1 MAVGAPIRIAIAD
14 DHALFRQG
22 LQSLLSNRD
31 DVVVVGE
38 TDRVDGLDDFLAR
51 TPCDVLL
58 LDLQMERSAVDEVQA
73 AARRAHVVIVTA
85 NEYSDEPLAAMRAG
99 ARAVVFK
106 RFAIE
111 MLLDAVH
118 AVMEGNVWMPP
129 ALQARLAGSVREAD
143 RQRLTP
149 RELEV
154 VRHVAMGLKNGDIAR
169 QLFISEET
177 VKAHLS
183 NVFGKLG
190 VRDRV
195 ELALHALRAGLVA
208 LHPAPGE
215 RHSESLP
222 RKS

>member
-1 MAVGAPIRIAIAD
+1 MTAPIRIAIAD

-22 LQSLLSNRD
+22 LKALLKGRD

-38 TDRVDGLDDFLAR
+38 TDRVEGLGAFLDS

-58 LDLQMERSAVDEVQA
+58 LDLRMERSALEDVATLAE
-73 AARRAHVVIVTA
+73 RIPVIVVTA
-85 NEYSDEPLAAMRAG
+85 NEYSDEPVTALRAG

-111 MLLDAVH
+111 MLLEAVH
-118 AVMEGNVWMPP
+118 AVMAGGVWMPP
-129 ALQARLAGSVREAD
+129 ALQARFTATPSGGHG
-143 RQRLTP
+143 QRLTP

-154 VRHVAMGLKNGDIAR
+154 VRFVATGLKNADIAR
-169 QLFISEET
+169 RLFISEET

-183 NVFGKLG
+183 NVFSKLG

-215 RHSESLP
+215 HHSGALP

>member
-1 MAVGAPIRIAIAD
+1 MTAPIRIAIAD

-22 LQSLLSNRD
+22 LKALLKGRD
-31 DVVVVGE
+31 DLVVVGE
-38 TDRVDGLDDFLAR
+38 TDRVDGIGAFLDR

-58 LDLQMERSAVDEVQA
+58 LDLRMERSALEDVSALAKRIPIIV
-73 AARRAHVVIVTA
+73 VTA
-85 NEYSDEPLAAMRAG
+85 NEYSDEPVTAMRAG

-118 AVMEGNVWMPP
+118 AVMAGHVWMPP
-129 ALQARLAGSVREAD
+129 ALQARFIGRGHAAD
-143 RQRLTP
+143 GPRLTP

-154 VRHVAMGLKNGDIAR
+154 VRFVATGLKNADIAR
-169 QLFISEET
+169 RLFISEET
-177 VKAHLS
+177 VKAHVS

-208 LHPAPGE
+208 LHPSLGEHQSDAP
-215 RHSESLP
+215 P
-222 RKS
+222 RKL

>member
-1 MAVGAPIRIAIAD
+1 MTAVGAPIRLAIAD

-22 LQSLLSNRD
+22 LKALLRSRD
-31 DVVVVGE
+31 DVLVVGE
-38 TDRVDGLDDFLAR
+38 TDRVEGLDRFLEG

-58 LDLQMERSAVDEVQA
+58 LDLQMERSAVDEIRT
-73 AARRAHVVIVTA
+73 AARRVHVVIVTA

-99 ARAVVFK
+99 A
-106 RFAIE
+106 
-111 MLLDAVH
+111 
-118 AVMEGNVWMPP
+118 
-129 ALQARLAGSVREAD
+129 LAGSVREAD

>member
-1 MAVGAPIRIAIAD
+1 MAVGPIRLAIAD

-22 LQSLLSNRD
+22 LKALLKSRS

-38 TDRVDGLDDFLAR
+38 TDRVEGLQSFLDA

-58 LDLQMERSAVDEVQA
+58 LDLQMERSALTCL
-73 AARRAHVVIVTA
+73 RAVAGRVHVVIVTA

-118 AVMEGNVWMPP
+118 AVVEGNVWLPP
-129 ALQARLAGSVREAD
+129 VLQARLAGAMHEAD
-143 RQRLTP
+143 RRRLTP
-149 RELEV
+149 RELDV
-154 VRHVAMGLKNGDIAR
+154 VRHIAMGLRNADIAHR
-169 QLFISEET
+169 LFISEET

-190 VRDRV
+190 VRDRT
-195 ELALHALRAGLVA
+195 ELALHALRTGIVTLS
-208 LHPAPGE
+208 PP
-215 RHSESLP
+215 P
-222 RKS
+222 RNGSR

>member
-1 MAVGAPIRIAIAD
+1 MGAPIRIAIAD

-22 LQSLLSNRD
+22 LKALLKGRD

-38 TDRVDGLDDFLAR
+38 TDRVDGIADLLAR
-51 TPCDVLL
+51 APSDVLL
-58 LDLQMERSAVDEVQA
+58 LDLQMERA
-73 AARRAHVVIVTA
+73 AIHDLPTLVARLPVIVVTA
-85 NEYSDEPLAAMRAG
+85 NEYSDEPMIAMRAG
-99 ARAVVFK
+99 ARGVVFK

-111 MLLDAVH
+111 TLLDAVR
-118 AVMEGNVWMPP
+118 AVMAGDVWMPP
-129 ALQARLAGSVREAD
+129 ALQARFTGAAHAAHG
-143 RQRLTP
+143 QRLTP

-154 VRHVAMGLKNGDIAR
+154 VRFVATGLKNADIAR
-169 QLFISEET
+169 RLFISEET

-208 LHPAPGE
+208 LHPASGEQHPGTP
-215 RHSESLP
+215 P

>member
-1 MAVGAPIRIAIAD
+1 MAVDAPIRIAIAD

-22 LQSLLSNRD
+22 LNSLLRSRD

-38 TDRVDGLDDFLAR
+38 TDRVDGLDDFLER
-51 TPCDVLL
+51 TLCDVLL
-58 LDLQMERSAVDEVQA
+58 LDLQMERSAVADVRT
-73 AARRAHVVIVTA
+73 AARRVHVVIVTA

-99 ARAVVFK
+99 ARGVVFK

-111 MLLDAVH
+111 MLLEAVH

-129 ALQARLAGSVREAD
+129 ALQARLAGSMREAD
-143 RQRLTP
+143 RQHLTP

-154 VRHVAMGLKNGDIAR
+154 VRQVAMGLKNGDIAR

-215 RHSESLP
+215 RHSGSLP

>member
-1 MAVGAPIRIAIAD
+1 MPIRLAIAD

-22 LQSLLSNRD
+22 LKALLRLRNE
-31 DVVVVGE
+31 VVVVGE
-38 TDRVDGLDDFLAR
+38 TDRVEGLDEFLDR

-58 LDLQMERSAVDEVQA
+58 LDLQMERSAVDDVRTA
-73 AARRAHVVIVTA
+73 AERVHVVIVTA

-111 MLLDAVH
+111 MLLDAVR

-129 ALQARLAGSVREAD
+129 ALQARLAGSVRE
-143 RQRLTP
+143 
-149 RELEV
+149 V
-154 VRHVAMGLKNGDIAR
+154 VRHVAMGRKNGDIAR

-208 LHPAPGE
+208 LHPDPGE
-215 RHSESLP
+215 RHSGPLP

>member
-1 MAVGAPIRIAIAD
+1 MRTPIRIAIAD

-22 LQSLLSNRD
+22 LKALLKGRP

-38 TDRVDGLDDFLAR
+38 TDRVEGLASFLDL

-58 LDLQMERSAVDEVQA
+58 LDLQMERSAIEDL
-73 AARRAHVVIVTA
+73 RVVADRLPVVVVTA
-85 NEYSDEPLAAMRAG
+85 NEYSDEPLTAMRAG

-111 MLLDAVH
+111 MLLEAVH
-118 AVMEGNVWMPP
+118 AVVEGNVWMPP
-129 ALQARLAGSVREAD
+129 ALQTRLAGSVREAE
-143 RQRLTP
+143 RRRLTA
-149 RELEV
+149 RELDV
-154 VRHVAMGLKNGDIAR
+154 VRHVAMGLKNVDIAR
-169 QLFISEET
+169 RLFISEET

-195 ELALHALRAGLVA
+195 ELTLHALRAGIVA
-208 LHPAPGE
+208 LHPPPNGH
-215 RHSESLP
+215 RPDPTP

>member
-1 MAVGAPIRIAIAD
+1 MADQPIRLAIAD

-22 LQSLLSNRD
+22 LKALLRGHD

-38 TDRVDGLDDFLAR
+38 TDKIDGLDAFLER

-58 LDLQMERSAVDEVQA
+58 LDLQLERSAVDQIPA
-73 AARRAHVVIVTA
+73 AARRVPVVVVTA
-85 NEYSDEPLAAMRAG
+85 DEYSDEPLAAMRAG

-111 MLLDAVH
+111 MLLQAVQ
-118 AVMEGNVWMPP
+118 AVIEGNVWMPA
-129 ALQARLAGSVREAD
+129 ALQARLAGSVQEAD
-143 RQRLTP
+143 RRRLTP
-149 RELEV
+149 RELDV
-154 VRHVAMGLKNGDIAR
+154 VRHVAMGMKNADIAR

-177 VKAHLS
+177 VKAHIS

-195 ELALHALRAGLVA
+195 ELALYALRAGLVA
-208 LHPAPGE
+208 LHPRNGA
-215 RHSESLP
+215 
-222 RKS
+222 